1 MSARPFPLPRHQA
14 AKRTGLVRIPAAAR
28 GARRT
33 RMISATAKRP
43 SESTASAGRC
53 RSSQPTDPSPPARPW
68 PRTKASSSAL
78 SPLCGEEGLRRHHGD
93 ADYSADKADS
103 LRPPQLSNCNR
114 HSHFETRSSL
124 LRAPARLF
132 SAPSQW
138 MSSPGSYPSQH
149 PPWAAEP
156 SPGTQSSLL
165 SPALQTLP
173 ERCQMP

>member
-14 AKRTGLVRIPAAAR
+14 AKRTGLVRIPAAAL
-28 GARRT
+28 GAQKT

-53 RSSQPTDPSPPARPW
+53 RSSQTTDLSPPARPW

-78 SPLCGEEGLRRHHGD
+78 SPLCGEEGLRRHRGD